1 MAVNNKLI
9 YLARRKP
16 GISREDWPRT
26 WRSHAIFAS
35 QFSVA
40 GSRIEWM
47 RYCNRIDSPELDGAP
62 VSLPMISTAHDG
74 VALINN
80 GQNAPS
86 LSPLPEDVRAALDTD
101 ELRVFD
107 RLVKDFAFPCVET
120 LLLDGL
126 PGKAAV
132 FVFIPRSGGLKSRLD
147 GPHAE
152 VVRAALPKIAGLT
165 RYAHNHPMQFPAAP
179 FDFGAIVEMWFAAPG
194 DAVRALSQGALD
206 PVLADLRT
214 FPNPNE
220 AVVMLTSPCHS
231 FPKDDVL
238 AERARAQ
245 SLIRN

>member
-26 WRSHAIFAS
+26 WRSHAVFAS

-47 RYCNRIDSPELDGAP
+47 RYCNRIDSPQLDGAA
-62 VSLPMISTAHDG
+62 VSLPMVSTAHDG

-86 LSPLPEDVRAALDTD
+86 LSPLPDDLRAALDTD

-107 RLVKDFAFPCVET
+107 RLVTNFAFPCVET

-132 FVFIPRSGGLKSRLD
+132 FVFLPEASGLKDRLD
-147 GPHAE
+147 GAHAD
-152 VVRAALPKIAGLT
+152 VVRAALPGIAGLT
-165 RYAHNHPMQFPAAP
+165 RYAHNHPMHIPAPP
-179 FDFGAIVEMWFAAPG
+179 FAFGAIVEMWFAAPD
-194 DAVRALSQGALD
+194 DALRALSQGMLD
-206 PVLADLRT
+206 PVFADLAT
-214 FPNPNE
+214 FAPMDE

-231 FPKDDVL
+231 FPKDEVL
-238 AERARAQ
+238 AERACA
-245 SLIRN
+245 